1 MVDLQTESERKETLT
16 VEEWCGG
23 GGCRGAVG
31 LLGPIEAI
39 VICNIHSNVPYQ
51 MQQVWRCSEREISLV
66 PHSALVTPRANSDK
80 WIYLDNAYGTVEEDV
95 QKAERAGRQRGARLT
110 THLICP
116 FSLPLCLWLDLNKR
130 CWSLFKHSCSD
141 NRPFFY
147 LFMQD
152 IHRERAQ
159 IHRLHVVERQVES
172 VKPSSKTVLIRN

>member
-16 VEEWCGG
+16 EEEWWGG

-80 WIYLDNAYGTVEEDV
+80 
-95 QKAERAGRQRGARLT
+95 
-110 THLICP
+110 
-116 FSLPLCLWLDLNKR
+116 
-130 CWSLFKHSCSD
+130 
-141 NRPFFY
+141 
-147 LFMQD
+147 
-152 IHRERAQ
+152 
-159 IHRLHVVERQVES
+159 
-172 VKPSSKTVLIRN
+172 